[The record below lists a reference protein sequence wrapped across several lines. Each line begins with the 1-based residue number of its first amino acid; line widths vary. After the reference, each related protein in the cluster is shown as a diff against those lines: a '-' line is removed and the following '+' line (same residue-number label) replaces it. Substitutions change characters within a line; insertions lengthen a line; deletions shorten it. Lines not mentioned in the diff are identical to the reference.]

1 MATANPNVN
10 PIAELGALLP
20 GDALERLAGLLA
32 GLLADPNAVFT
43 CGQLARLGA
52 AFSSVGATLTGAARA
67 GMRPRLEGGGGG
79 GRAFEAGV
87 LFQWRKPGA
96 VTAVDTQ
103 RVRAAFPP
111 ALRPDLYTTRSRRG
125 WSPSPCGTPPSGARR
140 AARRTLGESGG
151 VGDLG
156 RGAYAA
162 DSVSRHRRSPP
173 YVAFALKR
181 RPTPLPRGVRVQWT
195 RNDRLLHPSL

>member
-20 GDALERLAGLLA
+20 GDALERLA

-67 GMRPRLEGGGGG
+67 GMRPRLEGGGAG
-79 GRAFEAGV
+79 GRALEAGV

-96 VTAVDTQ
+96 VTAVDAR

-111 ALRPDLYTTRSRRG
+111 TLRPDLYTTRESQGVVAVSVRD
-125 WSPSPCGTPPSGARR
+125 
-140 AARRTLGESGG
+140 AA
-151 VGDLG
+151 
-156 RGAYAA
+156 
-162 DSVSRHRRSPP
+162 
-173 YVAFALKR
+173 
-181 RPTPLPRGVRVQWT
+181 
-195 RNDRLLHPSL
+195 